1 MKPKKGGLGGMLQAT
16 ANDAKK
22 KDAYSTTLKEEDP
35 PKKKTPKSTGVK
47 GKTGVKEKTDV
58 EKLPSTMTFKQ
69 KKQALKQGIR
79 LKNIE
84 SKGKETRAEKKA
96 RRLAAMKI
104 AGSVAGGLVSSSS
117 AYSQI
122 KKNIKD

>member
-35 PKKKTPKSTGVK
+35 PKKKKVQKS
-47 GKTGVKEKTDV
+47 TGVKEKTDV

-69 KKQALKQGIR
+69 KKKALKQGIK
-79 LKNIE
+79 LKKIE
-84 SKGKETRAEKKA
+84 SKGNETDTEKKA
-96 RRLAAMKI
+96 RRLAALKT
-104 AGSVAGGLVSSSS
+104 AGSVVGGVVSASS

-122 KKNIKD
+122 KKNIKN

>member
-35 PKKKTPKSTGVK
+35 PKKKVQKS
-47 GKTGVKEKTDV
+47 TGVKEKTDV

-69 KKQALKQGIR
+69 KKKALKQGIK
-79 LKNIE
+79 LKKIE
-84 SKGKETRAEKKA
+84 SKGKETDAQKKA
-96 RRLAAMKI
+96 RRVAALKT
-104 AGSVAGGLVSSSS
+104 AGSVAGGLVSASS